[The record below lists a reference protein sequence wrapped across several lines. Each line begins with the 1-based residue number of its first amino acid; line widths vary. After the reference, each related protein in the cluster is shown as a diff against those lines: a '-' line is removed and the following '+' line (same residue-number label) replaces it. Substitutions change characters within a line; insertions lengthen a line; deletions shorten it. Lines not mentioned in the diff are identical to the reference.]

1 MVDGRWRRT
10 GKREYFK
17 KRIDAETRADQLAIE
32 RKNSGN
38 ESLNFST
45 ELRAMATSGHKR
57 LLPFGK
63 SLTHAVDHYVDW
75 LESER
80 KKRESLL
87 VEECVERYLKAR
99 QADHDRKELS
109 KLSLYEITARANQL
123 ASAFR
128 GSHIRELT
136 APKMKDY
143 LDSYPAGQRTR
154 TNIRLR
160 LSRFFNWSRDQDFIE
175 INPVERIRF
184 KVPESE
190 IAILT
195 VAESESR
202 LRAAEDSG
210 HADLVAFVAL
220 GLFGAMRPG
229 EVAQL
234 RWEHV
239 DFKTRTIEV
248 RPQTSKVRRRR
259 IFRMHPTLIAWL
271 RPIRKDAGPV
281 IEPNFRK
288 RCGSVLKGIG
298 VNILRHTALTM
309 RLALDA
315 DRGRLAEDA
324 GTSPATLGKFYIRP
338 MLRSQAVKFFK
349 LRPKA

>member
-32 RKNSGN
+32 RKNSGG

-45 ELRAMATSGHKR
+45 ELRVMATSGHKR

-63 SLTHAVDHYVDW
+63 TLAHAVDHYVDW

-87 VEECVERYLKAR
+87 VEECVERYVKAR
-99 QADHDRKELS
+99 RADHDRKELS

-136 APKMKDY
+136 ALKMKDY
-143 LDSYPAGQRTR
+143 LDAYPAGQRTR

-160 LSRFFNWSRDQDFIE
+160 LSRFFNWARDQGFIDS
-175 INPVERIRF
+175 NPVERIRF

-190 IAILT
+190 ITVLS
-195 VAESESR
+195 VAESESL

-210 HADLVAFVAL
+210 ESDLVAFVAL
-220 GLFGAMRPG
+220 GLFGGMRPG
-229 EVAQL
+229 EASQL

-239 DFKTRTIEV
+239 DFKTKTIEV
-248 RPQTSKVRRRR
+248 RPATSKVRRRR
-259 IFRMHPTLIAWL
+259 IFEMHPTLVAWL
-271 RPIRKDAGPV
+271 KPLREDSGPIV
-281 IEPNFRK
+281 QPNFRK
-288 RCGSVLKGIG
+288 RSGEVLTGIG
-298 VNILRHTALTM
+298 TNVLRHTGASMALAHFQN
-309 RLALDA
+309 RNK
-315 DRGRLAEDA
+315 LAEDL
-324 GTSPATLGKFYIRP
+324 GTSVDVIAKFYRRP
-338 MLRSQAVKFFK
+338 VPKKEASRFFK
-349 LRPKA
+349 LRPRP